1 MVMVFVFSFS
11 LAPGSCVLKYV
22 DEIFSLYVV
31 GWRGSSSL
39 RAYVD
44 TNDTIHILR
53 LIGADLSKFGG
64 FLRLLF
70 LVFCVIFL
78 FFQK

>member
-1 MVMVFVFSFS
+1 MSFLNILLF

-22 DEIFSLYVV
+22 DEKFTLYVV

-44 TNDTIHILR
+44 QSDTIHILR
-53 LIGADLSKFGG
+53 LIGADLSKFGK
-64 FLRLLF
+64 RLCF
-70 LVFCVIFL
+70 LVAHTR
-78 FFQK
+78 

>member
-1 MVMVFVFSFS
+1 MFMLSFFKMLVF

-22 DEIFSLYVV
+22 DEKFTLYIV

-44 TNDTIHILR
+44 QSDTIHILR
-53 LIGADLSKFGG
+53 LIGADLSKFGKH
-64 FLRLLF
+64 LWL
-70 LVFCVIFL
+70 
-78 FFQK
+78 